1 MRCFTS
7 IRIKAA
13 FITASPV
20 AVLERLIPLCQLSAS
35 RGRCNLYWGLILN
48 VLSCTDVH
56 CSVDIKEKL
65 LKIKSWESCS
75 WEHRT
80 SILICSPSR
89 SRTCS
94 DLRWWRGECRQGPCR
109 AGPPCPQSMLLS
121 NTFLTLWCFF
131 FSSFFLFLFFFQAL
145 ARGNNL
151 FSFYSSNWNRGD
163 CTHQLRL
170 QDQAPGFVKPHVVD
184 LCW

>member
-7 IRIKAA
+7 ISIKAA

-89 SRTCS
+89 SRTCRTCA
-94 DLRWWRGECRQGPCR
+94 DGEGNAGR
-109 AGPPCPQSMLLS
+109 ALAELAHHVPNLCSWAIH
-121 NTFLTLWCFF
+121 FLPFGV
-131 FSSFFLFLFFFQAL
+131 FSFRLFFFFFFL
-145 ARGNNL
+145 
-151 FSFYSSNWNRGD
+151 SSP
-163 CTHQLRL
+163 CT
-170 QDQAPGFVKPHVVD
+170 
-184 LCW
+184 WE

>member
-7 IRIKAA
+7 ISIKAA

-20 AVLERLIPLCQLSAS
+20 AVLERLIPLCQLPAS

-48 VLSCTDVH
+48 VLSCTGWIFRGHQRKTFEDKVLRELLMGASHKHPDLLPFLEQDVQWP
-56 CSVDIKEKL
+56 VLME
-65 LKIKSWESCS
+65 
-75 WEHRT
+75 
-80 SILICSPSR
+80 
-89 SRTCS
+89 
-94 DLRWWRGECRQGPCR
+94 RGMQ
-109 AGPPCPQSMLLS
+109 AGPLQSWPTM
-121 NTFLTLWCFF
+121 
-131 FSSFFLFLFFFQAL
+131 SSVYALEQYISYPLVFFLFVFFSFFFQAL